1 MYSVIFVNPYVG
13 SREMRKEIK
22 LIVPFFNLLPEIN
35 TSQVILLCVISIVFL
50 QIKELPSIPKT
61 GAQLSF

>member
-1 MYSVIFVNPYVG
+1 
-13 SREMRKEIK
+13 MRKEIM

-35 TSQVILLCVISIVFL
+35 TSQIILLCVISIVFL